1 MEGERARDVGRH
13 SAGGH
18 AAGGRFARCARSL
31 VVLIISWIGR
41 AAAVAVAAPPPRMC
55 VFLHWAAAA
64 AAAER
69 AAIAW
74 VLQTE
79 VTD

>member
-1 MEGERARDVGRH
+1 MVEGERARVVGTRQ
-13 SAGGH
+13 AGTH
-18 AAGGRFARCARSL
+18 PAAGLLGAPARARSL
-31 VVLIISWIGR
+31 VVLIISWMGR
-41 AAAVAVAAPPPRMC
+41 VAAVAPPPRMC

-64 AAAER
+64 AER
-69 AAIAW
+69 AVIAW